1 MTAPL
6 LHMRGIS
13 KHFPPNVQALDDVD
27 LMVRPG
33 EVHCLLGANGAGK
46 STLLKIIAGA
56 YRQDT
61 GEFELEGRECSF
73 ASPQVATRAG
83 ISMIYQELDLIPQMT
98 VAENLYLGHAPR
110 RAGFIRKGE
119 RRVGARAS
127 LDRIGAR
134 FGVEDRIES
143 LSLANQQLTAIA
155 RSLTLDS
162 RLIIMDEP
170 SAALNAQE
178 LDAVFDVIR
187 DLVRD
192 GRSVLYVSHRLHEIL
207 EIGDRV
213 TVLRNGR
220 NAGTFSVRDVTE
232 RELVDAVVGENRSL
246 VARAEAGQCTATE
259 TVALRV
265 ENLAGPA
272 GLDVRGLD
280 VRRGEV
286 VGLAGLNGAGRTT
299 LFKCLFGEI
308 PWEGTVSLGGAPF
321 HPRRPRHAIER
332 GVALVPESRKT
343 EGLILNASV
352 YRNAILPYL
361 RGRAAVNHRAVR
373 PQVHAILERLRTRFG
388 ALVQPVGSL
397 SGGNQQK
404 VVLAKWS
411 LTGCTM
417 LLLDEPSRGLDVGA
431 KADLYQLVQSFAVQG
446 VAVLVASSE
455 LEEIYANCDRIW
467 VLHEGVNTE
476 CFDPGSVSCDEIE
489 RAMITGRNGSNGH

>member
-1 MTAPL
+1 MNSSL

-13 KHFPPNVQALDDVD
+13 KHFPPSVQALDNVD
-27 LMVRPG
+27 LVVRPG

-56 YRQDT
+56 YRQDA
-61 GEFELEGRECSF
+61 GEFELDGRECSF
-73 ASPQVATRAG
+73 ASPQVAARAG

-110 RAGFIRKGE
+110 RAGFLRKGE
-119 RRVGARAS
+119 RRVRAHAS
-127 LDRIGAR
+127 LQRVGAR
-134 FGVEDRIES
+134 FDLDDRTES

-170 SAALNAQE
+170 SAALNSQE
-178 LDAVFDVIR
+178 LATVFAVIR

-232 RELVDAVVGENRSL
+232 SELVDAVVGENRSL
-246 VARAEAGQCTATE
+246 VARAEAAHCTATS
-259 TVALRV
+259 TVALGV
-265 ENLAGPA
+265 ETLTGPA
-272 GLDVRGLD
+272 GLSIKGLD

-299 LFKCLFGEI
+299 LLKCLFGAAQ
-308 PWEGTVSLGGAPF
+308 WEGTASLGGAPY

-352 YRNAILPYL
+352 YRI
-361 RGRAAVNHRAVR
+361 
-373 PQVHAILERLRTRFG
+373 
-388 ALVQPVGSL
+388 
-397 SGGNQQK
+397 
-404 VVLAKWS
+404 
-411 LTGCTM
+411 C
-417 LLLDEPSRGLDVGA
+417 
-431 KADLYQLVQSFAVQG
+431 
-446 VAVLVASSE
+446 VAGW
-455 LEEIYANCDRIW
+455 R
-467 VLHEGVNTE
+467 
-476 CFDPGSVSCDEIE
+476 
-489 RAMITGRNGSNGH
+489 